1 MKEFFALYPIAAWSL
16 VSVMIAGLLVM
27 LMWERMKWWW
37 HNTWYS
43 FPLIG
48 KISVLSKDVNEAN
61 EPGWFKGER
70 TLCRDYKK
78 FIRIQDEYDF
88 NEKIT
93 YLTKAGDLGRKE
105 TPSWIWLL
113 TIAMVFVEAMGFAY
127 VLAGFTVPGASE
139 NTQQYG
145 ALGIAFL
152 ISVILVAFTHLSG
165 HELFKSSQIANARR
179 EWVDNKKAHPLGT
192 GAVALAKA
200 QSIDDAQPAYAHLAN
215 RVGTHPSY
223 KITTATIVFV
233 AIVAVF
239 ATYVR
244 GTVLEQQLLLEK
256 TGKQAEATLSIKA
269 TADGLDL
276 SLKNDANALPAAD
289 VAEQGKAEKKAE
301 AEGTDNQRHGGWG
314 TFVVLAFVF
323 VFLQILG
330 VIFGFRWG
338 FAGRESSAAHRAIGH
353 GRYSTYADVR
363 EHYQEIADTAQA
375 KLESLQQ
382 KLMERNSGVGTSSLQ
397 CTKSFR
403 DFMEEERANQT
414 KERQNERQHVEQRVA
429 AEATPLQQPAV
440 ATPAAAAVV
449 VPVITPA
456 SIATV
461 VTPAARVPEHA
472 LTLAEVIAQ
481 VDELVDS
488 QAKRDYM
495 STLPADLRSQAAAAI
510 KERKA
515 AAEKAK
521 ADAELD
527 GLFD

>member
-1 MKEFFALYPIAAWSL
+1 MKEFFLTYPIAAWSV
-16 VSVMIAGLLVM
+16 VSVMAAGLVIM
-27 LMWERMKWWW
+27 LMWEKMKWWW

-48 KISVLSKDVNEAN
+48 KIASLSSDVNRAQ

-70 TLCRDYKK
+70 ALCRDYKK
-78 FIRIQDEYDF
+78 FVRIQDEYDF
-88 NEKIT
+88 NEKNT
-93 YLTKAGDLGRKE
+93 YLTRAGDLGRKE
-105 TPSWIWLL
+105 TPAWIWIL
-113 TIAMVFVEAMGFAY
+113 TVAMVFVEAMGFAY

-152 ISVILVAFTHLSG
+152 ISVILVAFTHLAG

-179 EWVDNKKAHPLGT
+179 DWVDAGKIHDLGT
-192 GAVALAKA
+192 GVVALAKP
-200 QSIDDAQPAYAHLAN
+200 QNIDDNQPAYSQLAN
-215 RVGTHPSY
+215 RVGIHPSY
-223 KITTATIVFV
+223 KITAATVMFV
-233 AIVAVF
+233 AIVAIF

-256 TGKQAEATLSIKA
+256 TGKSADVSLALPDSG
-269 TADGLDL
+269 DGLNL
-276 SLKNDANALPAAD
+276 SVKTNVAQLPAAD
-289 VAEQGKAEKKAE
+289 VAEQNKAEQKAE

-338 FAGRESSAAHRAIGH
+338 FAGRESSAAHRSIGH
-353 GRYSTYADVR
+353 GRYSSYADVR

-382 KLMERNSGVGTSSLQ
+382 KMKDINSKKGGKDINPH
-397 CTKSFR
+397 KSFR

-414 KERQNERQHVEQRVA
+414 KERLNEREHTDRRS
-429 AEATPLQQPAV
+429 ATESAPVPSAKPATAVQP
-440 ATPAAAAVV
+440 
-449 VPVITPA
+449 IE
-456 SIATV
+456 IAQ
-461 VTPAARVPEHA
+461 ESQA
-472 LTLAEVIAQ
+472 LTLDAVLAQ
-481 VDELVDS
+481 VDELSDV

-515 AAEKAK
+515 AVEKAK

>member
-1 MKEFFALYPIAAWSL
+1 MKELFSTYPMAAWSL
-16 VSVMIAGLLVM
+16 VSVMAAGLMIM
-27 LMWERMKWWW
+27 LMWQKMKWWW

-43 FPLIG
+43 FPIIG
-48 KISVLSKDVNEAN
+48 KLSSLSGDINRAQ

-70 TLCRDYKK
+70 ALCRDYKK
-78 FIRIQDEYDF
+78 FIQIQDEYDF

-105 TPSWIWLL
+105 TPIWIWLL
-113 TIAMVFVEAMGFAY
+113 TIVMVFVEAMGFAY

-165 HELFKSSQIANARR
+165 HELFKSSQIKQARR
-179 EWVDNKKAHPLGT
+179 ERAEDGRKHKLAT
-192 GAVALAKA
+192 GLVALAKP
-200 QSIDDAQPAYAHLAN
+200 QSIDDEQPSYTQLAN
-215 RVGTHPSY
+215 RVGSHPSY
-223 KITTATIVFV
+223 KITAATIVFV

-239 ATYVR
+239 ASYVR
-244 GTVLEQQLLLEK
+244 GTVLEQQLLLET
-256 TGKQAEATLSIKA
+256 TGKTSQLIAPTSNGLELSAKTDSA
-269 TADGLDL
+269 Q
-276 SLKNDANALPAAD
+276 LPIAD
-289 VAEQGKAEKKAE
+289 VAEQNKAEQKAA

-338 FAGRESSAAHRAIGH
+338 FAGRESSAAHRAIGE
-353 GRYSTYADVR
+353 GRYSSYSDVR
-363 EHYQEIADTAQA
+363 VHYQEIADAAQA

-382 KLMERNSGVGTSSLQ
+382 KMMLKDVDDGGSNDVHT
-397 CTKSFR
+397 TKTFR
-403 DFMEEERANQT
+403 DFMEEERSNQT
-414 KERQNERQHVEQRVA
+414 KERLNERVHSAQRTENESA
-429 AEATPLQQPAV
+429 P
-440 ATPAAAAVV
+440 VV
-449 VPVITPA
+449 VNDVHKPMTIEAVMMQI
-456 SIATV
+456 
-461 VTPAARVPEHA
+461 
-472 LTLAEVIAQ
+472 
-481 VDELVDS
+481 DELNEA

-495 STLPADLRSQAAAAI
+495 STLPADLLSQAVALI

-515 AAEKAK
+515 ADAAAK
-521 ADAELD
+521 ADLD